1 MNENGTFISTPQ
13 DSGSADVVGVDHRRL
28 GERFEQVLGLA
39 LRKVDLQLVIVT
51 DRPTDFVYKMVQMAF
66 ESGHSVTLT
75 SDRNQAPAV
84 DRWLWE

>member
-1 MNENGTFISTPQ
+1 MNENGTFIPTPHE
-13 DSGSADVVGVDHRRL
+13 SGSADIVGVDHRKL

-39 LRKVDLQLVIVT
+39 LRKVDLHLVIVT
-51 DRPTDFVYKMVQMAF
+51 DRPTEFVYKMVQTAF

-75 SDRNQAPAV
+75 SHRDQAPPV